1 MSKKTKTI
9 DSNLIIRFFAADDPQ
24 KADAVEKLLKKAKKD
39 ELELPDLI
47 VAELV
52 WVLVS
57 FYKLEKEEIIEKLE
71 GLLSLEKVKMN
82 RPLLK
87 HTIEIYRNYSISYT
101 DAYLIAY
108 TLEAGV
114 DSFYSYDQGLDKVE
128 EIKRLEP

>member
-1 MSKKTKTI
+1 MPKKLKTI
-9 DSNLIIRFFAADDPQ
+9 DSNLIIRFFAADDIK
-24 KADAVEKLLKKAKKD
+24 KANSVERLLKKAKKD
-39 ELELPDLI
+39 ELELPDVI
-47 VAELV
+47 VAEIV

-57 FYKLEKEEIIEKLE
+57 FYKLEEDEILEKLE

-87 HTIEIYRNYSISYT
+87 CAIEIYRNYNVSYT

-108 TLEAGV
+108 TLGKGSG
-114 DSFYSYDQGLDKVE
+114 SFYSYDQDLDKVK